1 MKNNKEKKKSTIGLW
16 LLLIVLLATA
26 AGLTYLKYF
35 YNEKIY
41 YPEDIKLNSE
51 IEEQLNEITNN
62 FNKDTLTLEKL
73 KENIVIEAKLQND
86 TIVVNYKEKNNEP
99 VGDLKVKTSELKG
112 ITVEGDIIPKAID
125 ELPLLAILGACAS
138 GKTTLKDAQE
148 LRKKESDRIS
158 SITTE
163 LKKLGIEIEEKP
175 DGFTIEGK
183 QKFKIDTDKCYT

>member
-86 TIVVNYKEKNNEP
+86 TIVVNYKEKN
-99 VGDLKVKTSELKG
+99 
-112 ITVEGDIIPKAID
+112 ITKEYNYKYNNNLLETEID
-125 ELPLLAILGACAS
+125 EETEIFNQIFKIMVYATQ
-138 GKTTLKDAQE
+138 KRLKNEKREEIDKYVNDFLNNE
-148 LRKKESDRIS
+148 NEIEGLYKEMVEANI
-158 SITTE
+158 ITYN
-163 LKKLGIEIEEKP
+163 IEITKIIKPITEEN
-175 DGFTIEGK
+175 DLEG
-183 QKFKIDTDKCYT
+183 

>member
-1 MKNNKEKKKSTIGLW
+1 MKNNKEKKTSTIGLW

-86 TIVVNYKEKNNEP
+86 TIVVNYKEKN
-99 VGDLKVKTSELKG
+99 
-112 ITVEGDIIPKAID
+112 ITKEYNYKYNNNLLETEID
-125 ELPLLAILGACAS
+125 EETEIFNQIFKIMVYATQ
-138 GKTTLKDAQE
+138 KRLKNEKREEIDKYVNDFLNNE
-148 LRKKESDRIS
+148 NEIEGLYKEMVEANI
-158 SITTE
+158 ITYN
-163 LKKLGIEIEEKP
+163 IEITKIIKPITEEN
-175 DGFTIEGK
+175 DLEG
-183 QKFKIDTDKCYT
+183 

>member
-1 MKNNKEKKKSTIGLW
+1 MKNNEEKKKSTIGLW

-86 TIVVNYKEKNNEP
+86 TIVVNYKEKN
-99 VGDLKVKTSELKG
+99 
-112 ITVEGDIIPKAID
+112 ITKEYNYKYNNNLLETEID
-125 ELPLLAILGACAS
+125 EETEIFNQIFKIMVYATQ
-138 GKTTLKDAQE
+138 KRLKNEKREEIDKYVNDFLNNE
-148 LRKKESDRIS
+148 NEIEGLYKEMVEANI
-158 SITTE
+158 ITYN
-163 LKKLGIEIEEKP
+163 IEITKIIKPITEEN
-175 DGFTIEGK
+175 DLEG
-183 QKFKIDTDKCYT
+183 

>member
-86 TIVVNYKEKNNEP
+86 TIVVNYKEKN
-99 VGDLKVKTSELKG
+99 
-112 ITVEGDIIPKAID
+112 ITKEYNYKYNNNLLETEID
-125 ELPLLAILGACAS
+125 EETEIFNQIFKIMVYATQ
-138 GKTTLKDAQE
+138 KRLKNEKREEIDKYVNDFLNNE
-148 LRKKESDRIS
+148 NEIEGLYKEMVEANI
-158 SITTE
+158 ITYN
-163 LKKLGIEIEEKP
+163 IEIKKIIKPITEEN
-175 DGFTIEGK
+175 DLEG
-183 QKFKIDTDKCYT
+183 